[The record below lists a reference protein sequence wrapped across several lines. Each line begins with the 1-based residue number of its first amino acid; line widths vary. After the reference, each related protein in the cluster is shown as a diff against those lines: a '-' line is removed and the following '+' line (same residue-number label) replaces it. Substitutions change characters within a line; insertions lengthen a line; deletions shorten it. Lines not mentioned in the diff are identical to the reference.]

1 MIAGAVLMLSALLLF
16 CHNRYEEYRAGQ
28 EAELLLDDIQAMIM
42 EREDMADSAMLNSD
56 MQKEEEISEK
66 ETVEEMASTELPVVV
81 INGYGYIGYISIPS
95 LGLELPVMSE
105 WDYSRLK
112 VAPCRQNG
120 STITDDLVIAA
131 HNYRSHFGRL
141 SGLETGTEVLFTDMD
156 GNVNRYILQ
165 KLSTVKPDA
174 VEEVLNSEYDLVLY
188 TCTPGGATRVVV
200 FCDRQE

>member
-1 MIAGAVLMLSALLLF
+1 MIAGAVLMLSALLLL
-16 CHNRYEEYRAGQ
+16 CYNRYEEYRAGQ

-66 ETVEEMASTELPVVV
+66 ETVEEMASIELPVVV

-112 VAPCRQNG
+112 VAPCRQYG

-131 HNYRSHFGRL
+131 HNYRSHFGGL
-141 SGLETGTEVLFTDMD
+141 SELETGAEVLFTDMD

-165 KLSTVKPDA
+165 KLSTVNPDA